1 MTRKV
6 YYLSTCDTCRRIMK
20 EVGVDDSFEQQDIKF
35 NPVTA
40 EQAEQFYKYTG
51 SYEALINKRAR
62 KLKAA
67 LEQYPVKEDADY
79 KELLLMD
86 YTFLKRPVF
95 EIDNQLFVGNAPR
108 TVEAIK
114 EALAQK

>member
-1 MTRKV
+1 
-6 YYLSTCDTCRRIMK
+6 MK

-35 NPVTA
+35 EPISA
-40 EQAEQFYKYTG
+40 EQAEHFYSFTG

-62 KLKAA
+62 KLKAV
-67 LEQYPVKEDADY
+67 LEEQPLNVDTDY
-79 KELLLMD
+79 KQILLMD

-95 EIDNQLFVGNAPR
+95 EIDGQLFVGNAPK

-114 EALAQK
+114 EALGK

>member
-1 MTRKV
+1 
-6 YYLSTCDTCRRIMK
+6 MK

-35 NPVTA
+35 EPISA
-40 EQAEQFYKYTG
+40 EQAEHFYSFTG

-62 KLKAA
+62 KLKAV
-67 LEQYPVKEDADY
+67 LEEHPVNADTDY
-79 KELLLMD
+79 KQILLMD

-95 EIDNQLFVGNAPR
+95 EIEGQLFVGNAPK

-114 EALAQK
+114 EALGK

>member
-1 MTRKV
+1 MKKV
-6 YYLSTCDTCRRIMK
+6 YYLSTCDTCKRIMK

-35 NPVTA
+35 NPVTK
-40 EQAEQFYKYTG
+40 EQVEAFYAHTQ

-62 KLKAA
+62 KLKDA
-67 LEQYPVKEDADY
+67 LAENPAKTDEDY
-79 KELLLMD
+79 KALLLMD

-95 EIDNQLFVGNAPR
+95 EIGDQLFVGNAKK

-114 EALAQK
+114 EALK

>member
-1 MTRKV
+1 
-6 YYLSTCDTCRRIMK
+6 MK

-35 NPVTA
+35 EPISA
-40 EQAEQFYKYTG
+40 EQAEHFYSFTG

-62 KLKAA
+62 KLKAV
-67 LEQYPVKEDADY
+67 LEEQPLNVDTDY
-79 KELLLMD
+79 KQILLMD

-95 EIDNQLFVGNAPR
+95 EIEGQLFVGNAPK

-114 EALAQK
+114 EALGK

>member
-6 YYLSTCDTCRRIMK
+6 YYLSTCDTCKRIMK
-20 EVGVDDSFEQQDIKF
+20 EVNVDDSFEKQDIKTD
-35 NPVTA
+35 PITE
-40 EQAEQFYKYTG
+40 EQVENFYTHTK

-67 LEQYPVKEDADY
+67 LEANPVKADADY
-79 KELLLMD
+79 KKLLLTD

-95 EIDNQLFVGNAPR
+95 EIEGNLFVGNAAK
-108 TVEAIK
+108 TVAAVK
-114 EALAQK
+114 AALAKD

>member
-6 YYLSTCDTCRRIMK
+6 YYLSTCDTCKRIMK
-20 EVGVDDSFEQQDIKF
+20 EVNIDNSFEKQDIKTE
-35 NPVTA
+35 PIT
-40 EQAEQFYKYTG
+40 EQQVESLYAHTK

-67 LEQYPVKEDADY
+67 LEANPVENDADY
-79 KELLLMD
+79 KKLLLTD

-95 EIDNQLFVGNAPR
+95 EIDGKLFVGNSPK
-108 TVEAIK
+108 TVA
-114 EALAQK
+114 ALKAAL